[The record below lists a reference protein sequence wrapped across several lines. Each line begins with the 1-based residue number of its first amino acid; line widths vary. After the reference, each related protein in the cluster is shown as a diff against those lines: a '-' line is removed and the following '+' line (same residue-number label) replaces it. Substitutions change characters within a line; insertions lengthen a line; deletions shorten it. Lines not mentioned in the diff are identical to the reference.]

1 MESSPDVSPVDGTV
15 AYASSKNGNL
25 DIYTCNPDG
34 TNVKQLTA
42 HYGVDTSPSWSPNGY
57 QIAFTSD
64 RSGNPHIY
72 VMDAEGGNQRRLTF
86 EGKYADSPAWSPKG
100 DKIAFQMMGENGSFD
115 IYTIAPD
122 GSKLTK
128 VTNMPGNNE
137 YPTWLLTAH

>member
-1 MESSPDVSPVDGTV
+1 
-15 AYASSKNGNL
+15 
-25 DIYTCNPDG
+25 
-34 TNVKQLTA
+34 
-42 HYGVDTSPSWSPNGY
+42 
-57 QIAFTSD
+57 
-64 RSGNPHIY
+64 
-72 VMDAEGGNQRRLTF
+72 MDAEGGNQRRLTF

-137 YPTWLLTAH
+137 YPTWAPDGSLIAFVNTVGGRSDLFVVKHDGSRARGVTSSGDVRMPDWSDF